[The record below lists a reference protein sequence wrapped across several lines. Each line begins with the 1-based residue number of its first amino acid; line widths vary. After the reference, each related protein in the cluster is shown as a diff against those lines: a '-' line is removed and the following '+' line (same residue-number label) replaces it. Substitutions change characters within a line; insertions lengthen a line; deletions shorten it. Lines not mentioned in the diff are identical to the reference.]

1 MAVFEDLV
9 KKAEKRAKSVPDY
22 KIELEG
28 EVYSIPYPDALQ
40 MLEFSNL
47 DDGQILA
54 QLRIIFSNHATAWNA
69 LVRSLEGEDAA
80 VLQVVV
86 EDMFDHW
93 NKHGAN
99 AGKSEKRE
107 KSEK

>member
-69 LVRSLEGEDAA
+69 LVCSLEGEDAA

-99 AGKSEKRE
+99 AGKSAKRE